1 MVHAS
6 KALTASKAQS
16 YFRKEYSNSQNSY
29 YTQGETL
36 QGQWHGEFAKELKLS
51 GAVDALAFDRLANG
65 QNPETGEQW
74 IAHRHTQRTE
84 DHKELEHRAGLD
96 LTLMLRK
103 LFLSRPYQGMM
114 SESG

>member
-74 IAHRHTQRTE
+74 VQHRHTQRTE
-84 DHKELEHRAGLD
+84 DRKELEHRAGLD

-103 LFLSRPYQGMM
+103 RFRSRPYQGMM
-114 SESG
+114 SASG